1 MSETVL
7 PKNDAEPVLVH
18 SEPLPDPAHKEPSSR
33 RGSNGLAILALLLGA
48 AGVAVGGWSV
58 WQLRAIQAGHQQQS
72 GQIED
77 INSQTRIL
85 QQSEQQ
91 LAARLAQIPPAQ
103 ELEERRRLVTQLQ
116 GDQQRLSQRLETV
129 LGASRKD
136 WRLAE
141 AEHLL
146 RLASLRLSALQ
157 DINSAQALV
166 QGADEILREQDD
178 PGAFAAREQLAKS
191 LAALRSVDQ
200 PDRTGLFLQL
210 AALRDQAAQL
220 NALAPEYKDKG
231 ESLLGLTDGSEDSY
245 WAKWWDKISQYIRL
259 DFHAD
264 KNIRPL
270 LAGQS
275 LTQVRLALSLAIE
288 QAQWAALNGQAPVY
302 TQAVTEARSV
312 LDANFNQ
319 DNPQS
324 KVLGERLDE
333 LARQPVSVITPDLTP
348 SLAAVQ
354 AYLQQ
359 RHQPVGGALDQQAE
373 GAQSGTK
380 P

>member
-7 PKNDAEPVLVH
+7 PKDDVEPVLTQ
-18 SEPLPDPAHKEPSSR
+18 SGPLPDPAQKEPSNR
-33 RGSNGLAILALLLGA
+33 RSGNGLAVLALLLGA

-58 WQLRAIQAGHQQQS
+58 WQLRAIQTGHQQQA
-72 GQIED
+72 GQLED
-77 INSQTRIL
+77 IGAQTQSL
-85 QQSEQQ
+85 KQSEQQ
-91 LAARLAQIPPAQ
+91 LAARLATLPPAA
-103 ELEERRRLVTQLQ
+103 ELEDRRRLVTQLQ
-116 GDQQRLSQRLETV
+116 GDQQRLSQRVETV

-178 PGAFAAREQLAKS
+178 PGAYAAREQLAKS
-191 LAALRSVDQ
+191 MASLRSVDQ

-210 AALRDQAAQL
+210 AALRDQATQL

-245 WAKWWDKISQYIRL
+245 WAKWWDKISQYIRI

-275 LTQVRLALSLAIE
+275 LTQVRLALSLALE
-288 QAQWAALNGQAPVY
+288 QAQWAALNGEQQVY
-302 TQAVTEARSV
+302 AKAVTEARSV

-333 LARQPVSVITPDLTP
+333 LAKQPVSVVTPDLAQ
-348 SLAAVQ
+348 SLGAVQ
-354 AYLQQ
+354 AYLEQ
-359 RHQPVGGALDQQAE
+359 RHTPVGGALEKPAE
-373 GAQSGTK
+373 GAAAGSK